1 MSRAARSVFVFAVY
15 LWIIGALLV
24 VVPNV
29 LLSLLFMPE
38 THEVW
43 IRVIGVLALI
53 LGYYYY
59 TAAKGEL
66 TALMRATVVGR
77 YSVCVFFVAFVVL
90 GLAAPMLIAFGIV
103 DAAAATWTALA
114 LRPTGAAS

>member
-1 MSRAARSVFVFAVY
+1 MSQAARSVLVFAVY

-24 VVPNV
+24 VVPNL
-29 LLSLLFMPE
+29 LLSLILIPE

-43 IRVIGVLALI
+43 IRVVGMLVLI

-66 TALMRATVVGR
+66 TALMRATVLGR
-77 YSVCVFFVAFVVL
+77 YSVLVFFIVFVAL
-90 GLAAPMLIAFGIV
+90 GLAAPMLLVFGII
-103 DAAAATWTALA
+103 DAAAATWTALS
-114 LRPTGAAS
+114 LRGRNA